1 MPSKLRQKKII
12 ADSSKMWFSTIISQ
26 LIAFF
31 RGLILPNL
39 LGPHLYGV
47 LGGLSLIPRY
57 SGYLDLGF
65 LPAMSREVPLLTGG
79 GKVAQVERVKSA
91 TFLVNLL
98 SVLFYSLVLLGV
110 AVAFSAHFS
119 TLTIWGIVAFA
130 LIVVFTRLSDFYR
143 SLFNSRGRFTTV
155 SSLTILDAA
164 GTFVLVL
171 PLVYLFEL
179 YGYYLGMVALATVL
193 FFVFYL
199 LRRES
204 VELTF
209 NKPEFWR
216 LLKIGLPMF
225 FWGIG
230 GTILMTLDRFFVIYY
245 FSTTELGYYTI
256 AGTVSAFV
264 FLLPVNVSRV
274 LAQNLFLDYGT
285 SRSPELLQEYITK
298 TTLVL
303 SVSLASLLALTT
315 CAYPAVFHIFLP
327 EYLPAVNTTFF
338 LLLSVFVLGVIVSVA
353 NVLIALNRQ
362 LNIFFLQLVVIF
374 VTSALCFLAVRWQP
388 GIEGIAASMV
398 LGFLVYAIMLSLYA
412 FRLIS
417 LPPRLVCI
425 FVLEITL
432 PLLYSL
438 AGLYFIVR
446 FLPTPDAVGLD
457 SIWLHLLR
465 MVYRLGLMLLLL
477 LPLLWFLERRTGM
490 FKDLWQIFVR
500 RQRKGGAG
508 DV

>member
-1 MPSKLRQKKII
+1 
-12 ADSSKMWFSTIISQ
+12 MWFSTVISQ

-39 LGPHLYGV
+39 LGPHLYGI

-79 GKVAQVERVKSA
+79 GKMAQVERVKSV

-110 AVAFSAHFS
+110 AVALSGRFSS
-119 TLTIWGIVAFA
+119 LTLWGIVAFVM
-130 LIVVFTRLSDFYR
+130 IVIFTRLSDFYR
-143 SLFNSRGRFTTV
+143 NLFNSRGRFTVV
-155 SSLTILDAA
+155 SGLTILDAA
-164 GTFVLVL
+164 GTLVLVL
-171 PLVYLFEL
+171 PIVYFFRL
-179 YGYYLGMVALATVL
+179 YGFYLGMVALAIIV

-199 LRRES
+199 LRQES
-204 VELTF
+204 VRLMFDKT
-209 NKPEFWR
+209 EFWR

-230 GTILMTLDRFFVIYY
+230 GTVLMTLDRFFVIYY

-256 AGTVSAFV
+256 AGTISAFV

-274 LAQNLFLDYGT
+274 LAQNLFLDYGA
-285 SRSPELLQEYITK
+285 SRSPELLREYITK

-327 EYLPAVNTTFF
+327 KYLPSVHTTFL
-338 LLLSVFVLGVIVSVA
+338 LLLSVFFLGAIVSVA

-362 LNIFFLQLVVIF
+362 LNIFFLQLVSIF
-374 VTSALCFLAVRWQP
+374 ITSALCYLAVSYQP
-388 GIEGIAASMV
+388 VIEGIAASMV
-398 LGFLVYAIMLSLYA
+398 LGFLLYAGLLALYA
-412 FRLIS
+412 FRLVS
-417 LPPRLVCI
+417 LPARLVWLFI
-425 FVLEITL
+425 LEVTL

-438 AGLYFIVR
+438 AGLYLVVWL
-446 FLPTPDAVGLD
+446 LPTPQAVGLD
-457 SIWLHLLR
+457 SVWLHLLR
-465 MVYRLGLMLLLL
+465 MACRLGLMFVIL
-477 LPLLWFLERRTGM
+477 LPLLWFLERRTGI
-490 FKDLWQIFVR
+490 FKDLWHIFVR
-500 RQRKGGAG
+500 RRRERGA
-508 DV
+508 